1 MKTIL
6 FFAFIAIFSTGAF
19 AGNIFTGKAHVPSVN
34 TSPLALYKKVD
45 ITIHSGGYTIHIVG
59 NANYNVF
66 TGNLSMTATI
76 TISWSGGSIDLP
88 FTYSGPM
95 NKGKGV
101 FTNPYDSKEVAAE
114 DKEVTD
120 LVVSHIYLP
129 ADKDYKKIKIQ

>member
-6 FFAFIAIFSTGAF
+6 FFAFITIFSAGTF
-19 AGNIFTGKAHVPSVN
+19 AGNTPAVKGYAITAHTFSVK
-34 TSPLALYKKVD
+34 PCKKID

-88 FTYSGPM
+88 FTYNGPM

-101 FTNPYDSKEVAAE
+101 FTNPYDPKEVAVE

-129 ADKDYKKIKIQ
+129 EDKDPKKIKMQ